1 MQSTDPM
8 QRFYFHLSDH
18 TKIDDDKTEACR
30 TIGEARAHACAV
42 ASDLARLRKKQCR
55 GLFLSVTDHN
65 GKEVFRTA
73 VAKAWREAA
82 A

>member
-1 MQSTDPM
+1 M

-18 TKIDDDKTEACR
+18 TKINDDKTEACR
-30 TIGEARAHACAV
+30 TIDEARAHACAI
-42 ASDLARLRKKQCR
+42 ATELARLKRKEFR
-55 GLFLSVTDHN
+55 GLFLCVTDHN

-73 VAKAWREAA
+73 VAKGWREAA

>member
-1 MQSTDPM
+1 MIM
-8 QRFYFHLSDH
+8 HRFYFHLSNH
-18 TKIDDDKTEACR
+18 TKIDDQKTEACR
-30 TIGEARAHACAV
+30 TIDDARAHACQIATE
-42 ASDLARLRKKQCR
+42 LARVQRKESR
-55 GLFLSVTDHN
+55 GLFIRVTDQN

>member
-1 MQSTDPM
+1 M

-18 TKIDDDKTEACR
+18 TKIDDDKAEACR
-30 TIGEARAHACAV
+30 TIWEARAHACAV
-42 ASDLARLRKKQCR
+42 ASELGRRKECR
-55 GLFLSVTDHN
+55 GLFLRVTDRN